1 MLKTSYL
8 SQTNA
13 YKHDTDR
20 DLVYSFDRERE
31 REREREKKK
40 ECLGTRYLVVGKTM
54 STNRP

>member
-31 REREREKKK
+31 NKK
-40 ECLGTRYLVVGKTM
+40 ECLGTWYLVVGKTM

>member
-31 REREREKKK
+31 REREEKRVF
-40 ECLGTRYLVVGKTM
+40 GDLVFSRGK
-54 STNRP
+54 NYEH

>member
-31 REREREKKK
+31 RERERRKKSVWG
-40 ECLGTRYLVVGKTM
+40 LGI
-54 STNRP
+54 

>member
-31 REREREKKK
+31 REREKKK
-40 ECLGTRYLVVGKTM
+40 ECLGTWYLVVGKTM